1 MVGCSQAL
9 LVIVA
14 RSTPL
19 DKRIGN
25 RPLERRGNR
34 AGPVQH
40 RDIAGLDGDV
50 RTAAGKLPA
59 ALEHRDA
66 RRLIRGP
73 GIDVVITRLEQ
84 LESAAREVDLKA
96 LALIETAQMH
106 VYAPLRNTEPGDPFV
121 ELGDIELRV
130 ARNIN
135 RVRRDSNLRAGF
147 VVGPK

>member
-1 MVGCSQAL
+1 MVGCGQAP

-25 RPLERRGNR
+25 RPLERRGNG

-40 RDIAGLDGDV
+40 GDIAGLDGDV
-50 RTAAGKLPA
+50 RTAADKLRA

-73 GIDVVITRLEQ
+73 GIDVVITGLEE
-84 LESAAREVDLKA
+84 LDSAAREVDLKA
-96 LALIETAQMH
+96 LALIETAQMQ
-106 VYAPLRNTEPGDPFV
+106 VNAPLRNTEPGDPFV
-121 ELGDIELRV
+121 ELGNIELRA
-130 ARNIN
+130 ARYNN
-135 RVRRDSNLRAGF
+135 RVRRDPNLCAGF